1 MTGLA
6 VVWSLM
12 QRNPLGD
19 AGEIQRREDGGFEM
33 PESKDAWVSGEG
45 Q

>member
-1 MTGLA
+1 
-6 VVWSLM
+6 M

-45 Q
+45 QLGRPL